1 MYLQP
6 EISNSTFVQEP
17 AEWFL
22 ENRLRQ
28 KYSSVLNAFQYLVP
42 TDSYNVPV
50 LSLPLHT
57 QSINLGRKKQNS
69 TYPGTSIIR
78 HIFHII
84 SQPPQKI
91 SDECSTLNSRHYKP
105 LSVPDALR
113 LYKAFGINTE
123 QRQSGKHC
131 VYHSP
136 YYRHIPIAITSFGT
150 GAPPRIPTV

>member
-1 MYLQP
+1 MYLSCPSPFTPNQ
-6 EISNSTFVQEP
+6 STWVE
-17 AEWFL
+17 
-22 ENRLRQ
+22 
-28 KYSSVLNAFQYLVP
+28 KSKI
-42 TDSYNVPV
+42 
-50 LSLPLHT
+50 PL
-57 QSINLGRKKQNS
+57 IS
-69 TYPGTSIIR
+69 TYPETSIIR

-136 YYRHIPIAITSFGT
+136 YYRHIPIAVTSFGT
-150 GAPPRIPTV
+150 GAPLEFQPFNFSGHFRAAQTPTFHSSKNMPGYSFVTALIIS